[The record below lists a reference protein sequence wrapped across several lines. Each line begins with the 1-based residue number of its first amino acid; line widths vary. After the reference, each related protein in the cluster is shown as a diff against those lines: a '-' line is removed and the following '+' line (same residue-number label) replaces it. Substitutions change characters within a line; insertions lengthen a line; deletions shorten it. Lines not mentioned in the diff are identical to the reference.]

1 MEKKQLNYDKFD
13 IWIFFYRYGVLYT
26 GELSS
31 PLQETKKKTKK
42 PQPFQPSIN
51 KYIMIERVLEN
62 QSTVT

>member
-1 MEKKQLNYDKFD
+1 MINSIYG
-13 IWIFFYRYGVLYT
+13 FFFIATVYFTLGNF
-26 GELSS
+26 
-31 PLQETKKKTKK
+31 PLHFKRQQQKK

>member
-1 MEKKQLNYDKFD
+1 MD
-13 IWIFFYRYGVLYT
+13 FF
-26 GELSS
+26 LSLRCTLHWGTFLS
-31 PLQETKKKTKK
+31 TSRDKKTKQKK

>member
-1 MEKKQLNYDKFD
+1 MEKKNLNYDKFD

-31 PLQETKKKTKK
+31 PLQETTTTKKK